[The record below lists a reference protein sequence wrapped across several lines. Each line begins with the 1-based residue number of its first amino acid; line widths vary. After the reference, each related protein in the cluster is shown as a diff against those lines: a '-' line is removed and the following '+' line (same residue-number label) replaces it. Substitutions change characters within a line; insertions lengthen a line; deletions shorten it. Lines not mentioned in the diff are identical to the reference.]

1 MNCAPQAVTQSLA
14 YALLLC
20 GTFPVEI
27 TAGPK

>member
-1 MNCAPQAVTQSLA
+1 MHCAPKDVTQSLA
-14 YALLLC
+14 YTLLLC